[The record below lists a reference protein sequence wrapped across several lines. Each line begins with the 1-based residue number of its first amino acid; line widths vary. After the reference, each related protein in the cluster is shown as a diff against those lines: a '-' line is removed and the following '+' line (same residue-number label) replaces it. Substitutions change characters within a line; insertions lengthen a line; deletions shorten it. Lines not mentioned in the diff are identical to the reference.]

1 MLIETRRLIIR
12 EFKINDLDE
21 LFIVMSDPEV
31 MRYSVS
37 GPRSRKN
44 TEEFIKASIDAYQ
57 RHSLAQHAVVLKQSQ
72 SLIGCS
78 GFFTPMVNNIQEIEL
93 SYRLARNYWG
103 QGLGTEAAQACCDY
117 AFSDLLLKRLI
128 SIIEPE
134 NTASI
139 RVAEKVGLKFEQKI
153 TFHELPV
160 LIYAIEK
167 K

>member
-1 MLIETRRLIIR
+1 
-12 EFKINDLDE
+12 
-21 LFIVMSDPEV
+21 MSDQDV
-31 MRYSVS
+31 MRYSVR

-44 TEEFIKASIDAYQ
+44 TEKFIKASIDAYQ
-57 RHSLAQHAVVLKQSQ
+57 RYSLVQHAVILKQSYR
-72 SLIGCS
+72 LIGCC

-117 AFSDLLLKRLI
+117 VFSDLHLKRLV
-128 SIIEPE
+128 SRIEPE

-139 RVAEKVGLKFEQKI
+139 RVAEKVGLKFEQNI
-153 TFHELPV
+153 TIQEISV
-160 LIYAIEK
+160 LIYVIEK